1 MAFTERSIGVLLSN
15 INSNLVLG
23 SQTSGHR
30 VIIKSVIIANRDT
43 VAHNVTIKVTF
54 NSQST
59 PGTFEF
65 FTITMNPADTLVQ
78 DFPIV
83 LYGSTDALIGILGEA
98 TVTNAPHCIITYAEA
113 G

>member
-15 INSNLVLG
+15 SPSNLVLG
-23 SQTSGHR
+23 SSTAGHR
-30 VIIKSVIIANRDT
+30 IIIKSVIISNRDT

-54 NSQST
+54 NSQSS

-65 FTITMNPADTLVQ
+65 FTITMNPGDTLVQ

-83 LYGSTDALIGILGEA
+83 LYGATDVLIGVLDEA
-98 TVTNAPHCIITYAEA
+98 AAVNAPHCIITYAEA